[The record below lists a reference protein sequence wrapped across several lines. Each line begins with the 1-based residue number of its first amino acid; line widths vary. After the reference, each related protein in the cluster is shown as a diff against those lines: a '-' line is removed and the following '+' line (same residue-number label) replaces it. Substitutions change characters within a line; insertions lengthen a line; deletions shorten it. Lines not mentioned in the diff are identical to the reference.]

1 VKRSLIP
8 PSLANFDFP
17 ETDRTCEAR
26 FITTQPTQ
34 ALNMLNGAFMHQQA
48 ARFAERLREERP
60 EGLEAQVDRGL
71 RLALGRPLEETDV
84 ARGVKLI
91 EMLKA
96 KHGASDD
103 KALALFCLYVLN
115 LNEFVYLD

>member
-26 FITTQPTQ
+26 FITTAPTQ
-34 ALNMLNGAFMHQQA
+34 ALNMLNGDFVHKQA
-48 ARFAERLREERP
+48 ALFAERLRDEAP
-60 EGLEAQVDRGL
+60 ESLAAQVRRGL
-71 RLALGRPLEETDV
+71 RLALCRPIEEFDV

-96 KHGASDD
+96 KHNASEE
-103 KALALFCLYVLN
+103 KSLALFCLYVLN